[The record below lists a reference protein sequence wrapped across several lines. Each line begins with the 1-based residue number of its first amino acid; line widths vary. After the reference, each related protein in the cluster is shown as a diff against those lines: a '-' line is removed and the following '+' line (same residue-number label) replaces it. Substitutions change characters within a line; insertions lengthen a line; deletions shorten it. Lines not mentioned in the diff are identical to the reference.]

1 MSECNPVT
9 MVELLKSRRSTKEVK
24 RRLTKEMKV
33 NITAATAVNMI
44 IRLA

>member
-1 MSECNPVT
+1 

-33 NITAATAVNMI
+33 NITAATAVIMI